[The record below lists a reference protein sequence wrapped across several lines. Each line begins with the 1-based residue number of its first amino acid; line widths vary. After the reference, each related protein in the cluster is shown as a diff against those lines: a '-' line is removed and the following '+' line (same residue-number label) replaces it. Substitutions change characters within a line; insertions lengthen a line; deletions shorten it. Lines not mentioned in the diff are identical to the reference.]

1 MDIVMTLISFVSGDP
16 LLFFKGHHKVMVTT
30 VLNYLLGLLLFEN
43 VISLFELINRRSIMA
58 EVD

>member
-1 MDIVMTLISFVSGDP
+1 MTLISFVSGDP